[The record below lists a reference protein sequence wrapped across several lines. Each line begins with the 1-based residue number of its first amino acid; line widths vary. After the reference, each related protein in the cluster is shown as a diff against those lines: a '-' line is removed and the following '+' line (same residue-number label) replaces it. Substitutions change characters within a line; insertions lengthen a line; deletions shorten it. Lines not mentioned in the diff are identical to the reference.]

1 MPHNLSLHKEKE
13 FWFGFRELGCDG
25 GSLMR
30 TRLDLNGLENIKL
43 LYSAVYRLDFIE
55 ERKDCFVVK
64 LYKMNFKKENKKS
77 V

>member
-1 MPHNLSLHKEKE
+1 
-13 FWFGFRELGCDG
+13 
-25 GSLMR
+25 MR

-43 LYSAVYRLDFIE
+43 LCSAVYRLDFIE